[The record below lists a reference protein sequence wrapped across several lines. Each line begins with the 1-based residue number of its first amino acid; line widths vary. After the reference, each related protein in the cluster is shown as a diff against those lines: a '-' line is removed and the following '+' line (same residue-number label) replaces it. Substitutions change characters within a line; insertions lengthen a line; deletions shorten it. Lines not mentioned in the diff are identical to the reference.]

1 MRTPRLLVDD
11 FFRHVIQVVSMFS
24 LVALVAIILFVFV
37 QGAEP
42 FFSSTAPS
50 VRLVAQNIPKL
61 EVNGVEYL
69 DRTTFIPLEKGVKR
83 VSIQFVNRGEPVSF
97 TVDITPHEKD
107 GRKALRFIGV
117 DEEKISYQEAYT
129 ASATWPGL
137 ITGLEQSITILLP
150 EDPYP
155 VLSFLGGLE
164 WRPTHLKLFG
174 ILPMILATILSTIL
188 AVAIGVPLALLS
200 AVFIGEYLPR
210 RIAGPV
216 RAAIDLLAGIPSV
229 VYGFF
234 GLMVIVPLVQR
245 LFNAPSG
252 SSLASAVFILAVRVL
267 PTIVAI
273 TITSIEAVPGSLR
286 EASLAVG
293 ASSLQTTW
301 RVVVPAARSGILA
314 GIILGVSRAIG
325 ETMAVIL
332 VAGNSPQLPTSLTD
346 SIRTLTATIALEMGY
361 AQGRHSQILFSIG
374 IVLFVMILI
383 LNTVVLKLKERLT
396 RGL

>member
-1 MRTPRLLVDD
+1 M
-11 FFRHVIQVVSMFS
+11 
-24 LVALVAIILFVFV
+24 
-37 QGAEP
+37 
-42 FFSSTAPS
+42 
-50 VRLVAQNIPKL
+50 
-61 EVNGVEYL
+61 
-69 DRTTFIPLEKGVKR
+69 
-83 VSIQFVNRGEPVSF
+83 
-97 TVDITPHEKD
+97 
-107 GRKALRFIGV
+107 
-117 DEEKISYQEAYT
+117 DEEKISYPEAYT

-164 WRPTHLKLFG
+164 WRPTHLNLFG

-252 SSLASAVFILAVRVL
+252 SSLASAVFILAVMVL

-273 TITSIEAVPGSLR
+273 TITPSRRFPEAFGGEPCRRASPFRPLARGSPR
-286 EASLAVG
+286 APAR
-293 ASSLQTTW
+293 ASSPASYWGSPCHW
-301 RVVVPAARSGILA
+301 RDHGRHPRRRELAAA
-314 GIILGVSRAIG
+314 AK
-325 ETMAVIL
+325 
-332 VAGNSPQLPTSLTD
+332 LPTTASAP
-346 SIRTLTATIALEMGY
+346 LTATIALEMGLRPG
-361 AQGRHSQILFSIG
+361 AHSQILFHRYRASSS
-374 IVLFVMILI
+374 
-383 LNTVVLKLKERLT
+383 
-396 RGL
+396 